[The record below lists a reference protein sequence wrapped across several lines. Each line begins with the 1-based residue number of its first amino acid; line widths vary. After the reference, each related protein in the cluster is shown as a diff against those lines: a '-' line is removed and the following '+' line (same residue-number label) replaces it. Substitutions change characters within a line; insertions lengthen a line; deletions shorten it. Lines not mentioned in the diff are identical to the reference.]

1 MGEHSSSPG
10 IPTNIDI
17 LSHDSQHTH
26 IIKHVFAL
34 SGPKSKPAQIDVNG
48 NEERR
53 AICVVYG
60 DGEKYEV
67 LDLDAEVEE
76 EAEAEDETGSNI

>member
-1 MGEHSSSPG
+1 M
-10 IPTNIDI
+10 
-17 LSHDSQHTH
+17 
-26 IIKHVFAL
+26 
-34 SGPKSKPAQIDVNG
+34 
-48 NEERR
+48 
-53 AICVVYG
+53 VYG